1 MDISSV
7 DTEQPTET
15 QTEQPTETQTEQP
28 TEGKTIE
35 MNIMDVPVNNTNIAL
50 NVMVFFLNQAQRRGV
65 YTIDESA
72 KIWEAVKMF
81 IVNKDS
87 KQTIQMETVPEVN
100 EEKEEN
106 TLEQP

>member
-15 QTEQPTETQTEQP
+15 QP

-81 IVNKDS
+81 IVKKDS
-87 KQTIQMETVPEVN
+87 TQMETVPEEN
-100 EEKEEN
+100 EEN
-106 TLEQP
+106 TLEES

>member
-15 QTEQPTETQTEQP
+15 LP

-81 IVNKDS
+81 IVKKDS
-87 KQTIQMETVPEVN
+87 TQMETVPEEN
-100 EEKEEN
+100 EEN
-106 TLEQP
+106 TLEES

>member
-15 QTEQPTETQTEQP
+15 QPEQPTETLP

-81 IVNKDS
+81 IVKKDS
-87 KQTIQMETVPEVN
+87 TQMETVPEEN
-100 EEKEEN
+100 EEN
-106 TLEQP
+106 TLEES